1 MVDTE
6 RLLAILPH
14 TQCRQCGYAGCA
26 PYAEA
31 LRAGAA
37 TPDACLP
44 GGASLRQQL
53 SVLLNLPDQVT
64 PQEMLA
70 PLPPPVMA
78 RIDEETC
85 IGCAKCLDACPVD
98 AIVGASQQLHAVL
111 NAACTGCGLCLPPCP
126 VDCITLV
133 PGPLP
138 AGGWPS
144 AASRAAT
151 TIQQTAAA
159 DCTACGACVPVCPEG
174 LHPQALLTAVQALAL
189 ADAAAGG
196 VARCTECRAC
206 DQACP
211 SKIPLTAHFAHAKQ
225 TKVALAHSAQL
236 AAVAAKRSAAHAQR
250 MTVRSAL
257 VTKLD
262 LPELQTIVGVSAQ
275 QEVAAALARA
285 HHAEHQ
291 RQRTEQL

>member
-31 LRAGAA
+31 LRAGEA

-44 GGASLRQQL
+44 GGASLRHQL
-53 SVLLNLPDQVT
+53 SGLLNLPDQVT
-64 PQEMLA
+64 PPEMLA
-70 PLPPPVMA
+70 PLPPPVLA
-78 RIDEETC
+78 LIDEETC

-98 AIVGASQQLHAVL
+98 AIVGASHQLHAVL

-138 AGGWPS
+138 VGGWPS

-151 TIQQTAAA
+151 TIQQTAAV

-174 LHPQALLTAVQALAL
+174 LHPQALLVAVQTLAL
-189 ADAAAGG
+189 ADAATGG
-196 VARCTECRAC
+196 VARCTECHAC
-206 DQACP
+206 DEVCP
-211 SKIPLTAHFAHAKQ
+211 SKIPLAAHFAHAKQ
-225 TKVALAHSAQL
+225 TNIALAHSTEL
-236 AAVAAKRSAAHAQR
+236 AAVAASRSAARVRR
-250 MTVRSAL
+250 MATQSTQVS
-257 VTKLD
+257 KLH
-262 LPELQTIVGVSAQ
+262 LPELQAIVGVAAQ
-275 QEVAAALARA
+275 QEVAAAVTRA
-285 HHAEHQ
+285 HLAGNL
-291 RQRTEQL
+291 RQPIAHS